1 MNKKLFIGAVLLAMT
16 PFLITQGCGQMAYGP
31 GGANSSSD
39 SSSLGTAGGGGG
51 GSGGTAAPVQ
61 APAPTA
67 NPVALLSAEQVLKGM
82 ASVTGQPISATIMTE
97 YNTRSAVLATGND
110 LSMVSSP
117 MLIGLTNLASQ
128 YCQALVT
135 AEAAEAAASR
145 KFTASIDYTKAV
157 GSVTDAN
164 YSLMTNAM
172 AMAFWGRPASAD
184 ENTIL
189 LQAKADFISALTGSS
204 LTAVASTSN
213 LVLYACTGM
222 LASFE
227 AYSF

>member
-31 GGANSSSD
+31 GGANTSD
-39 SSSLGTAGGGGG
+39 SASLGVGGGGGGG
-51 GSGGTAAPVQ
+51 GSAPVQ

-67 NPVALLSAEQVLKGM
+67 NPVALLSSEQVLKGM
-82 ASVTGQPISATIMTE
+82 ASVTGVPVNATIMTE

-110 LSMVSSP
+110 LGMVNSP

-128 YCQALVT
+128 FCQQLVT
-135 AEAAEAAASR
+135 NEAAMAAASR
-145 KFTASIDYTKAV
+145 RFTASIDYTKGV
-157 GSVTDAN
+157 SSVTDAN
-164 YSLMTNAM
+164 YSAVTNAM
-172 AMAFWGRPASAD
+172 AMAFWGRPASSD

-189 LQAKADFISALTGSS
+189 LQAKADFISGLTGSA
-204 LTAVASTSN
+204 LTAASGTSN
-213 LVLYACTGM
+213 LMLYTCTGM